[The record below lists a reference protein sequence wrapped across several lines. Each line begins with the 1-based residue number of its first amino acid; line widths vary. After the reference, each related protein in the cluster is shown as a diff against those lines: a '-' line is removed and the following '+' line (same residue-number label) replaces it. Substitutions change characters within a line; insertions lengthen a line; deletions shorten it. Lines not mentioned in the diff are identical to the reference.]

1 MSLQITFTVEEI
13 NALLQ
18 VLGQLPTSSGVYPL
32 LLNIRDQAVSQT
44 SAEKTKDIL
53 TE

>member
-1 MSLQITFTVEEI
+1 MSLQITLTVEEI

-18 VLGQLPTSSGVYPL
+18 VLGQLPTNSGVYPL
-32 LLNIRDQAVSQT
+32 LIKIRDQAVSQT
-44 SAEKTKDIL
+44 STENTKDIL